1 MSTPPKNIL
10 INKVVD
16 VIEIH
21 SNTNLVLETNTQIK
35 FNTNNLLINYIPFDQ
50 YIRNVVFGTSITS
63 TLTNEANVNTTLG
76 VSGSTIERIDLTNN
90 TSELIIDELHC
101 SGINANTSY
110 VNTDTVHYINLS
122 ATNNIILNN
131 ISDITNI
138 IYNNYSDSTEY
149 SLNNYIYKIVN
160 SPNPSFVAN
169 SLNAN
174 SGVSGSMDISQMGNY
189 IGRRLISS
197 NITTSPTVAFGNEPI
212 LNLTSATAINFVLS
226 AYAPGLIDTGYN
238 IYLGNSMSISLDS
251 YVKSQ
256 LDETPRD
263 GLTQVFYFD
272 VDIGNGETIT
282 MSYNELPYGG
292 FSNALFGNTFEYSVV
307 YNIFNETDFV
317 TPPADISALT
327 PLSTNLD
334 MSVKQDVYDDT
345 AFIFDN
351 LTSGNFYRIY
361 ADITNLITGTIV
373 NNVGPIETNIAT
385 IPHITNIVFTINNDN
400 QITFTFTPHAI
411 IIAGFSAVY
420 YRMGLIIS
428 GSLIERDESDGTNPN
443 ALLNTMTPSP
453 FTFVFPFNGLS
464 TETYGVNYIKA
475 NEEHVFKIVSYH
487 IAPGTFRMS
496 SSEIVVS
503 TTDLN
508 SLYNGVPIAPT
519 TSGNIIKSG
528 SSYIFTFSP
537 STQSVYQTGLIY
549 NLYHGNIL
557 IGTTSSSP
565 LTITSSN
572 GYFNSFTTSS
582 IINSGSYSVSV
593 TNIYGTESGKTNF
606 YTLYNLTIT
615 GQTFRSNGN
624 MTFTI
629 TWDVN
634 YDKNGYTSYIN
645 GASIGQTESFSTTTL
660 STTTN
665 TFTITA
671 TDGLGRQQINSKTVT
686 ITPVTVLATLSNL
699 TYHGY
704 SRIFKTTISSTQNNA
719 GLNNA
724 GVSSQTIN
732 KGASHS
738 TAYSN
743 NITTQYFQLP
753 NISVATQF
761 DFSVIVKDN
770 WGYSSGIIS
779 KFTIIPIPSF
789 DTISNTIAYNNIA
802 RQFICNATNVA
813 YQWSLDGTIISDT
826 SNIIT
831 LSNSQT
837 GLLGCTVT
845 QTNVQGFTKDSNV
858 PSPLNVSY
866 STIIVSSF
874 TIDTTS
880 TYSTGY
886 TLSSGGTAV
895 LSISTSDVSNTNT
908 TTFVLGT
915 MYYLWGTTT
924 NAYGFVSSNQYSGST
939 FFYYSEPNPVTNIS
953 YSKANKDGRRITL
966 TFTLGDHGIPVQTL
980 STTRVYYLM
989 KQTTY
994 PAGGSYHIDIGNLDS
1009 YAYITIASSGST
1021 IIFPAQNEL
1030 YKIRIVKIYGS
1041 DNRIVSDI
1049 LEVNTKNPV
1058 PGPVTNVKPLIN
1070 YPSGIMSYSFDLP
1083 TNMLGYTPEE
1093 LVYSIS
1099 IEEAQ
1104 TTEGTDRYE
1113 YFSNYMQTQNL
1124 TGYLLSTY
1132 TFINSYDYKIN
1143 VGVKILGSTSPF
1155 EHWSG
1160 YSSMNIR
1167 PVNPTVPI
1175 ITVGTTTKT
1184 QITLN
1189 FTLGDNGD
1197 PIETP
1202 SSIKL
1207 YYHTST
1213 FTIVNVDTT
1222 TSLVLAQN
1230 DTSKTLNLLD
1240 PGVIYYF
1247 AIVKTYS
1254 LYGSIISIV
1263 GNQETIK
1270 QLPEKALITFS
1281 SYSYISKTLI
1291 LSVDIGDHSIY
1302 NFNNVVVTSTSDG
1315 IGCTVN
1321 YANNL
1326 ITIYNLTTYS
1336 LNTTILTKTYT
1347 DLSDIISESF
1357 NFLPINNYTLSEDEI
1372 KDEYATFT
1380 INNSNYNILN
1390 SVYWRHTKTNM
1401 KIVDTDTE
1409 ENVIGDWLSIT
1420 GRTITVYG
1428 LTQNTQYKLY
1438 YEELFSIN
1446 GHDIYYPI
1454 QSIVYRTLVSYP
1466 RVPLLYLGIIT
1477 MTSADVLIYHMGD
1490 FEYLGYVLE
1499 GISFD
1504 VTSSI
1509 LDDPFTKTI
1518 IDVSVTNY
1526 KRYKLTIDPI
1536 SPYTLYSIS
1545 VTKTYTNLPTD
1556 YVSRTLN
1563 FVLIEPYTISSD
1575 EISISS
1581 VTYTIN
1587 NTNKGKPNSSYSSY
1601 FILLNTLIGTS
1612 EEEAVSDTIT
1622 IDGNNTLISITGLTG
1637 NTQYKLYYQEMFSE
1651 TYPLILPGYDI
1662 DNIRVFD
1669 IFTTREDIPGKSII
1683 RYDYSKTHNYQQQHF
1698 IVDLAPI
1705 HPTYST
1711 GSNRAYFSANQNAL
1725 SEHADY
1731 GTYHTIK
1738 LYGNEAAKY
1747 LYVLSYVHFRQYYN
1761 GGLSPNYIDSE
1772 FYYFVIIKR
1781 YTISQNVIGSNS
1793 ATFTITNTNK
1803 GQTNSTYAS
1812 QNTTI
1817 TKVVGSSE
1825 EQVTGQSIVVN
1836 ASNTLITITG
1846 TVSGTDYKLYYEEVF
1861 SENSEFIH
1869 YSPPDEP
1876 VCIAFTCL

>member
-76 VSGSTIERIDLTNN
+76 VSGSTTERIDLTNN

-212 LNLTSATAINFVLS
+212 LNLTSATAINFVSS

-272 VDIGNGETIT
+272 VGIGNGETIT

-789 DTISNTIAYNNIA
+789 DTISNFTITYTNTA
-802 RQFICNATNVA
+802 RQFICNATGVGVT
-813 YQWSLDGTIISDT
+813 YQWSLDGTDIISGT

-831 LSNSQT
+831 LTNSQI
-837 GLLGCTVT
+837 GSLGCIVT

-966 TFTLGDHGIPVQTL
+966 TFTLGDHGIPVQTMSPL
-980 STTRVYYLM
+980 IRVYYLM
-989 KQTTY
+989 YQTTY
-994 PAGGSYHIDIGNLDS
+994 PVNIGFYHIIPTNLNL
-1009 YAYITIASSGST
+1009 YAYITIESSGST

-1030 YKIRIVKIYGS
+1030 YKIRIVKIYETIIETRTEE
-1041 DNRIVSDI
+1041 NRIVSDI

-1058 PGPVTNVKPLIN
+1058 PGPVTNVKPLIM

-1113 YFSNYMQTQNL
+1113 YLSNYMQTQNL
-1124 TGYLLSTY
+1124 TGNLPSTHK
-1132 TFINSYDYKIN
+1132 FIVSYDYKIN
-1143 VGVKILGSTSPF
+1143 VGVKILSSTSEF

-1160 YSSMNIR
+1160 YSNRNIR
-1167 PVNPTVPI
+1167 AYNPTVPI

-1197 PIETP
+1197 PDETP

-1213 FTIVNVDTT
+1213 FTLGNVDAT

-1230 DTSKTLNLLD
+1230 NTSKTLNLLD
-1240 PGVIYYF
+1240 SGAIYYF

-1254 LYGSIISIV
+1254 RYGSIISTL
-1263 GNQETIK
+1263 GNQQTISSS
-1270 QLPEKALITFS
+1270 PEITSIRIGSTNVLIKWAQNEDSIS
-1281 SYSYISKTLI
+1281 SSDTLNATSPYSFEIRDGSNNWVSTPVNI
-1291 LSVDIGDHSIY
+1291 ITQNQSTDNSAVIGK
-1302 NFNNVVVTSTSDG
+1302 SDG
-1315 IGCTVN
+1315 SLTSGSLTPNTFYYILVVKHLSNGVSIKSSSSDFTTNNIPTVPVMS
-1321 YANNL
+1321 
-1326 ITIYNLTTYS
+1326 IVD
-1336 LNTTILTKTYT
+1336 TTI
-1347 DLSDIISESF
+1347 SDIIITWDTIEWNGPVGNLQVYF
-1357 NFLPINNYTLSEDEI
+1357 KNPQHANYNMITPLQINPYP
-1372 KDEYATFT
+1372 FT
-1380 INNSNYNILN
+1380 INN
-1390 SVYWRHTKTNM
+1390 
-1401 KIVDTDTE
+1401 VDE
-1409 ENVIGDWLSIT
+1409 
-1420 GRTITVYG
+1420 R
-1428 LTQNTQYKLY
+1428 
-1438 YEELFSIN
+1438 
-1446 GHDIYYPI
+1446 YPI
-1454 QSIVYRTLVSYP
+1454 QNDYRIEVYMTAEYIDIGIVSEVRSNSITLDMRIQTKTLSHTIQHITTRDSKVIILGGNGTVYVYQMDTTTILGA
-1466 RVPLLYLGIIT
+1466 LLYTIPRRANTSSNGWGNSMDICGSTIYISDFYYNSRKGIIFIYEGGVYQESIEYDYVT
-1477 MTSADVLIYHMGD
+1477 RGNGYEFGRAVSVYNNELLIVNLIIDGDSYAPFRFALFKKDTSGSWNQQNDLNLNTLYGMHYQNNENRILYP
-1490 FEYLGYVLE
+1490 GYMFRVFPFLRMN
-1499 GISFD
+1499 
-1504 VTSSI
+1504 TSSI
-1509 LDDPFTKTI
+1509 FDRNTIHIVSSSTDGYELIIININSDFNGNDSITDP
-1518 IDVSVTNY
+1518 
-1526 KRYKLTIDPI
+1526 
-1536 SPYTLYSIS
+1536 TLNIYNITEANIAHL
-1545 VTKTYTNLPTD
+1545 VPFYNKTYTNYQDAT
-1556 YVSRTLN
+1556 
-1563 FVLIEPYTISSD
+1563 
-1575 EISISS
+1575 
-1581 VTYTIN
+1581 TY
-1587 NTNKGKPNSSYSSY
+1587 NKY
-1601 FILLNTLIGTS
+1601 IRI
-1612 EEEAVSDTIT
+1612 IT
-1622 IDGNNTLISITGLTG
+1622 T
-1637 NTQYKLYYQEMFSE
+1637 
-1651 TYPLILPGYDI
+1651 
-1662 DNIRVFD
+1662 
-1669 IFTTREDIPGKSII
+1669 
-1683 RYDYSKTHNYQQQHF
+1683 
-1698 IVDLAPI
+1698 
-1705 HPTYST
+1705 
-1711 GSNRAYFSANQNAL
+1711 
-1725 SEHADY
+1725 
-1731 GTYHTIK
+1731 
-1738 LYGNEAAKY
+1738 
-1747 LYVLSYVHFRQYYN
+1747 
-1761 GGLSPNYIDSE
+1761 
-1772 FYYFVIIKR
+1772 
-1781 YTISQNVIGSNS
+1781 
-1793 ATFTITNTNK
+1793 TNTNA
-1803 GQTNSTYAS
+1803 TY
-1812 QNTTI
+1812 
-1817 TKVVGSSE
+1817 
-1825 EQVTGQSIVVN
+1825 
-1836 ASNTLITITG
+1836 
-1846 TVSGTDYKLYYEEVF
+1846 TVSAHTTSTIKTLTFPTQVRIYPLVKMYFHLYPYTVIVGGGSKLYISRFVGGF
-1861 SENSEFIH
+1861 G
-1869 YSPPDEP
+1869 
-1876 VCIAFTCL
+1876 VM